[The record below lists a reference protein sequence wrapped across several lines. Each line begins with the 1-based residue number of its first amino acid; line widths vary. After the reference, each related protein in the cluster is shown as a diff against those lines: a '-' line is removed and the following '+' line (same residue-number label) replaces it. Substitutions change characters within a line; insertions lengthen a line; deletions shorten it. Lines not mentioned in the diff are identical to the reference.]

1 MRILRH
7 TTKMVCMAL
16 LSLLSVSCGIIDMEI
31 DEGGQIAYDMHL
43 KHDTVYVMVGD
54 TFVLEPVFFPD
65 SVSNRELL
73 FLSEDESVASLV
85 NDTVIAMA
93 EGETSVVGL
102 SVHNGLSDT
111 CMVYV
116 MAPWVLNANDYSDDM
131 VVYATATID
140 GKPFDPE
147 RMMIAAYSGSAFRGR
162 GELINVG
169 GTDIVRFRI
178 YSYYEWDTSM
188 PELEAEYIRFKYYD
202 RENLTLK
209 TFPQYMVFDGETHGS
224 PSEPVVLTSP

>member
-73 FLSEDESVASLV
+73 FLSEDESVVALV

-140 GKPFDPE
+140 GKPFDPTK
-147 RMMIAAYSGSAFRGR
+147 MSIAAFAGSEMRGK
-162 GELINVG
+162 GEVITIGDRQLL
-169 GTDIVRFRI
+169 RFRI
-178 YSYYEWDTSM
+178 YSYLNYDSDISED
-188 PELEAEYIRFKYYD
+188 PEYIRFKCHD
-202 RENLTLK
+202 RENMTLI
-209 TFPQYMVFDGETHGS
+209 TLPQYIIFDGETHGS
-224 PSEPVVLTSP
+224 PSEPIGLTSP

>member
-1 MRILRH
+1 
-7 TTKMVCMAL
+7 MVCMAL

-131 VVYATATID
+131 VVYATATIN
-140 GKPFDPE
+140 GKPFDPAK
-147 RMMIAAYSGSAFRGR
+147 MSIAAFAGSEMRGK
-162 GELINVG
+162 GEVITIGDKQLL
-169 GTDIVRFRI
+169 RFRI
-178 YSYYEWDTSM
+178 YSYLNFDSDM
-188 PELEAEYIRFKYYD
+188 SADPEYIRFKCHD
-202 RENLTLK
+202 RENMTLI
-209 TFPQYMVFDGETHGS
+209 TLPQYIIFDGETHGS
-224 PSEPVVLTSP
+224 LSEPVGLTSP

>member
-116 MAPWVLNANDYSDDM
+116 MAPWVLIANDYSDDM
-131 VVYATATID
+131 VVYATATIN
-140 GKPFDPE
+140 GKPFDPDK
-147 RMMIAAYSGSAFRGR
+147 MSIAAFAGSEMRGK
-162 GELINVG
+162 GEVITIGDKQLL
-169 GTDIVRFRI
+169 RFRI
-178 YSYYEWDTSM
+178 YSYLNFDSDM
-188 PELEAEYIRFKYYD
+188 SADPEYIRFKCHD
-202 RENLTLK
+202 RENMTLI
-209 TFPQYMVFDGETHGS
+209 TLPQYIIFDGETHGS
-224 PSEPVVLTSP
+224 PSEPVGLKN

>member
-1 MRILRH
+1 
-7 TTKMVCMAL
+7 MAL

-43 KHDTVYVMVGD
+43 NHDTVYVMVGD

-73 FLSEDESVASLV
+73 FLSEDESVVALV

-116 MAPWVLNANDYSDDM
+116 MAPWVLNANDSSDDM
-131 VVYATATID
+131 VVYATATIN
-140 GKPFDPE
+140 GKPFDPAK
-147 RMMIAAYSGSAFRGR
+147 MSIAAFAGSEMRGK
-162 GELINVG
+162 GEVITIGDKQLL
-169 GTDIVRFRI
+169 RFRI
-178 YSYYEWDTSM
+178 YSYLNFDSDM
-188 PELEAEYIRFKYYD
+188 SADPEYIRFKCHD
-202 RENLTLK
+202 RENMTLI
-209 TFPQYMVFDGETHGS
+209 TLPQYIIFDGETHGS
-224 PSEPVVLTSP
+224 PSEPVGLRN

>member
-43 KHDTVYVMVGD
+43 NHDTVYVMVGD

-73 FLSEDESVASLV
+73 FLSEDESVVALV

-131 VVYATATID
+131 VVYATATIN
-140 GKPFDPE
+140 GKPFDPTK
-147 RMMIAAYSGSAFRGR
+147 MSIAAFAGSEMRGK
-162 GELINVG
+162 GEVITIGDKQLL
-169 GTDIVRFRI
+169 RFRI
-178 YSYYEWDTSM
+178 YSYLNFDSDM
-188 PELEAEYIRFKYYD
+188 SADPEYIRFKCHD
-202 RENLTLK
+202 RENMTLI
-209 TFPQYMVFDGETHGS
+209 TLPQYIIFDGETHGS
-224 PSEPVVLTSP
+224 PSEPVGLKN

>member
-43 KHDTVYVMVGD
+43 NHDTVYVMVGD

-131 VVYATATID
+131 VVYATATIN
-140 GKPFDPE
+140 GKPFDPAK
-147 RMMIAAYSGSAFRGR
+147 MSIAAFAGSEMRGK
-162 GELINVG
+162 GEVITIGDKQLL
-169 GTDIVRFRI
+169 RFRI
-178 YSYYEWDTSM
+178 YSYLNFDSDISED
-188 PELEAEYIRFKYYD
+188 PEYIRFKCHD
-202 RENLTLK
+202 RENMTLI
-209 TFPQYMVFDGETHGS
+209 TLPQYIIFDGETHGS
-224 PSEPVVLTSP
+224 PSEPVGLKN